1 MRFCSFALIVM
12 NAGLF
17 LPLAQGQA
25 LPPGSTSCGSADA
38 PCRTSASRGGR
49 SAENPPPKVLDIL
62 LARADA
68 DVQNRNATSARAL
81 ATPAN
86 ACDLNQDGTVNIV
99 DVQLGTNM
107 YLGTTACTATVEGA
121 GVCNQDVVNRIKTA
135 ALGGACV
142 VGLGPHNVTL
152 NWNASS
158 SLNVTGYNLYRSTVS
173 GGPYSKLNSTLT
185 AGTSYIDYNVDGG
198 LTYYYVATAVDSNNV
213 ESAYSNQTKAVVPS
227 P

>member
-1 MRFCSFALIVM
+1 MRFCSFAVIVM
-12 NAGLF
+12 SVGLF
-17 LPLAQGQA
+17 LPLAQGQSPRVA
-25 LPPGSTSCGSADA
+25 STSCGLTDA
-38 PCRTSASRGGR
+38 PCSTSASRGER
-49 SAENPPPKVLDIL
+49 SAENSPKVSNVL
-62 LARADA
+62 LARADTGFES
-68 DVQNRNATSARAL
+68 REATSARAL

-107 YLGTTACTATVEGA
+107 YLGTAACTATVEGA
-121 GVCNQDVVNRIKTA
+121 GVCNQDVINRIKTA
-135 ALGGACV
+135 SLGGACV
-142 VGLGPHNVTL
+142 VGLGPHSVALT
-152 NWNASS
+152 WNASTT
-158 SLNVTGYNLYRSTVS
+158 LNINGYNLYRSAVS

-185 AGTSYIDYNVDGG
+185 AGTSYVDYNVDGG